1 MFPLI
6 FLCNC
11 LGILVGNLLLFYTS
25 ARLVEPKRPRLYV
38 WAASFLGL
46 AIWTLNNYLLP
57 NPSPLLDA
65 FTVVFAVV
73 SSFCVSPRGQKWQ
86 GAVATLGLAV
96 LTIAI
101 MFVVSLVAFP
111 VAEKLQIP
119 AQVLTDTK
127 GSFGNAMMSFLCQ
140 PIFALVCF
148 FYYRLVKNRL
158 PRMRLSPTLLFLL
171 LIPISQG
178 LLMNIINR
186 FLSYGISIGGIKQL
200 YGLAVLLSVAA
211 DVGFAFGM
219 RKIQQIEELR
229 QQVRRANEQLEVQMG
244 YYRQLQESILTVN
257 QIRHDLNNQ
266 LQAAYHLMDSGQTEL
281 ARQQLNQLQR
291 DVGPRV
297 GPRFTSN
304 LLVDAVLSDKAR
316 LCREAG
322 IALTISTEVPAELP
336 IESTHLCSIFSNLLD
351 NSIQG
356 VLNSDGAQKII
367 ELQASVRGN
376 CLMIRCANP
385 AKKPLRNQRHDPLR
399 THGLG
404 LGILNTIASKYNGT
418 LNTEYRDGSFRT
430 DLCIPLPEKT
440 EGEMAH
446 VQ

>member
-1 MFPLI
+1 M
-6 FLCNC
+6 
-11 LGILVGNLLLFYTS
+11 
-25 ARLVEPKRPRLYV
+25 
-38 WAASFLGL
+38 
-46 AIWTLNNYLLP
+46 
-57 NPSPLLDA
+57 
-65 FTVVFAVV
+65 
-73 SSFCVSPRGQKWQ
+73 
-86 GAVATLGLAV
+86 ATLGLAV

-127 GSFGNAMMSFLCQ
+127 RSFGNAIMSFLCQ

-148 FYYRLVKNRL
+148 FYYRLVKKGL
-158 PRMRLSPTLLFLL
+158 PRVRLSPTLLFLL
-171 LIPISQG
+171 LIPISQA

-257 QIRHDLNNQ
+257 QIRHDLSNQ

-322 IALTISTEVPAELP
+322 ITLTISTEVPAELP
-336 IESTHLCSIFSNLLD
+336 IENTHLCSIFSNLLD

-356 VLNSDGAQKII
+356 VLNSDGAQKQI

-440 EGEMAH
+440 EGELAH

>member
-11 LGILVGNLLLFYTS
+11 LDILVGNLLLFYTS
-25 ARLVEPKRPRLYV
+25 ARLVEPKHPRLYV
-38 WAASFLGL
+38 WAASLLGL

-57 NPSPLLDA
+57 NPSPLLDT

-73 SSFCVSPRGQKWQ
+73 GSFCVSPRGQKWQ

-111 VAEKLQIP
+111 LAEKLHIP

-186 FLSYGISIGGIKQL
+186 FLSYGISIGGIRQL

-219 RKIQQIEELR
+219 WKIQHSEELR
-229 QQVRRANEQLEVQMG
+229 QQVRRANEQLDVQMG

-266 LQAAYHLMDSGQTEL
+266 LQAAYRLMDSGQTEL
-281 ARQQLNQLQR
+281 ARQQLNRLQR

-304 LLVDAVLSDKAR
+304 LLVDAVLSDKAM
-316 LCREAG
+316 LCREKG
-322 IALTISTEVPAELP
+322 VALTISTELPAELP

-356 VLNSDGAQKII
+356 VLNSDTAQKQI
-367 ELQASVRGN
+367 ELQALVRGN
-376 CLMIRCANP
+376 CLIIRCTNP
-385 AKKPLRNQRHDPLR
+385 AKKPVRSQRHDPLR

-404 LGILNTIASKYNGT
+404 LGILNTIASKYSGT
-418 LNTEYRDGSFRT
+418 LNTEYRDGSFRS